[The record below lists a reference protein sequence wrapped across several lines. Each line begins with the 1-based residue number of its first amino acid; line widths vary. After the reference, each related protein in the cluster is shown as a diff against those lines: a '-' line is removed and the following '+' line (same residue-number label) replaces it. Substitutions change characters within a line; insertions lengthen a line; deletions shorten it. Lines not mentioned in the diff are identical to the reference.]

1 MSGMTVVGITT
12 KVDWRFINMSTEQ
25 VKKEVLYYNG
35 RNITD
40 DEAEE
45 ILAFIE
51 DCPGVSLSEIIS
63 DYYNC

>member
-1 MSGMTVVGITT
+1 MSGTTAVGITT
-12 KVDWRFINMSTEQ
+12 KVDWRFINMSIEQ

-45 ILAFIE
+45 ILAFVE
-51 DCPGVSLSEIIS
+51 DCPGASLSEIIS
-63 DYYNC
+63 DYYSC

>member
-1 MSGMTVVGITT
+1 MSI
-12 KVDWRFINMSTEQ
+12 EQ

-45 ILAFIE
+45 ILALIE
-51 DCPGVSLSEIIS
+51 DCPGASLSEIIS